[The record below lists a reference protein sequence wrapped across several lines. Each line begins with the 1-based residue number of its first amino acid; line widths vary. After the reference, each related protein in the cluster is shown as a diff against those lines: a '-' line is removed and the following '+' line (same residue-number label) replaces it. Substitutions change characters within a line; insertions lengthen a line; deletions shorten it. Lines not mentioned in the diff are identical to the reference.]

1 METLFFLVFG
11 FPFIFSSS
19 LIFWALD
26 LCVFIFSSFKVG
38 MRRNITFLVF
48 IVAPCFCNMTWHVIR
63 NIVRIFKFYIP
74 ITPSAFWSHP
84 LAPFP
89 STTFQ

>member
-1 METLFFLVFG
+1 
-11 FPFIFSSS
+11 
-19 LIFWALD
+19 
-26 LCVFIFSSFKVG
+26 

-48 IVAPCFCNMTWHVIR
+48 IVAPCFCNVTWHVIR

-74 ITPSAFWSHP
+74 ITPSVFWSHP